1 MITATINSVT
11 KVMHQESG
19 KYFLDVRFTLTNG
32 DEVMNERSLG
42 FPLDTSADDIKAE
55 LAKYCAT
62 MESDAARADEVKAFE
77 EANAGADET
86 IAALADMQVTS
97 GDIVKVEADEEITTN

>member
-1 MITATINSVT
+1 MITATITGVT
-11 KVMHQESG
+11 KVMHQETG

-42 FPLDTSADDIKAE
+42 FPLETTAEEIKAE

-62 MESDAARADEVKAFE
+62 MESDTARAEEVKAFE

-86 IAALADMQVTS
+86 IAALTDMQVTA
-97 GDIVKVEADEEITTN
+97 DDVVKADEEITTN